1 MAQPEKWLCER
12 LEFES
17 GDGSWRERG
26 RPEKAAHSP
35 SLFASS
41 NFTDADLVR
50 RLAHKEIENTGE
62 GKRIVHARIEPPHRL
77 VGGFSSLVGFKL

>member
-1 MAQPEKWLCER
+1 MNSYHVTSMEQPENGS
-12 LEFES
+12 ES
-17 GDGSWRERG
+17 GLSLRVERREGG

-62 GKRIVHARIEPPHRL
+62 GKRLVHARIEPPRRL
-77 VGGFSSLVGFKL
+77 ADLVL